1 MRPPPVWYERAEQ
14 LRREN
19 HTLQKISDLLGIP
32 LSTTRT
38 QLMFRMDADTY
49 NDFIQ
54 PTHRNEVVERTR
66 RIQKAL
72 AEGRHPP
79 LIAKDEGVSRQW
91 VYLLRKR
98 HE

>member
-1 MRPPPVWYERAEQ
+1 MRAPPVWYECAEQ

-32 LSTTRT
+32 LPTIRT
-38 QLMFRMDADTY
+38 QLMFRMDAYD
-49 NDFIQ
+49 DFIQ
-54 PTHRNEVVERTR
+54 STHGNEAAERTC

-72 AEGRHPP
+72 AQGGHPP
-79 LIAKDEGVSRQW
+79 LIAKEEGVSRQW

-98 HE
+98 ND

>member
-1 MRPPPVWYERAEQ
+1 MRPPPIWYKRAEQ

-32 LSTTRT
+32 LPTIRT
-38 QLMFRMDADTY
+38 QLMFRMDAYD
-49 NDFIQ
+49 DFIQ
-54 PTHRNEVVERTR
+54 PTHNNEASERSL

-72 AEGRHPP
+72 AQGGHPP